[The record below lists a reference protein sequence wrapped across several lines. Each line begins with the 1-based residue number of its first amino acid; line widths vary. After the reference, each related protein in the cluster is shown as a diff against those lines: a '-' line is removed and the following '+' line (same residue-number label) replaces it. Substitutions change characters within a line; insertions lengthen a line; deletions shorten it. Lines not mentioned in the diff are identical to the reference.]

1 MFERI
6 KAAFKAFVTNL
17 PGPAGAAAKAYYG
30 NNPGAIDFPNT
41 AAAIGNTIEKLK
53 GVFNNLPISKLRD
66 YQSYLWAGSKKVWAV
81 WKACDLVSKII
92 QETPRKIV
100 RVSGNKETEVTDNE
114 DLNNLISKPNERET
128 FNELLA
134 RISFHLKMTGN
145 AFVAKDRPNVLGGMP
160 EKLYVLNP
168 RRIQLAL
175 GKSGEVIGYLYIVGN
190 GQTIPFDV
198 EEVIHIK
205 LPHPDQDYWGLG
217 EMEAGEAILQD
228 YINRQ
233 TWLEKFWE
241 NGASPS
247 GILFEKSSQ
256 ITDKDEWEKAKKKWQ
271 QEYGGAAN
279 SGKTAWLTG
288 DWDYLQ
294 MGLTAQEMQSIE
306 SSTWSVEQVFHLC
319 GIPLSVAGIKEAANY
334 ATAQVDDVRL
344 RRYTVK
350 PLLKIIEDKLNGDLI
365 QSFDENLRLRFDIQ
379 GLIDIELSSRA
390 IPLLVGAGVMSPND
404 ARELMGMERVANPLM
419 EEYYLLNT
427 FVPIEL
433 AGMTND
439 ATDAQSQD
447 AVQKFLQD
455 MFAKHK
461 AALAA
466 GTPPPKQLKN
476 ASPELQQKI
485 NELRKQLNEAEKNAA
500 QT

>member
-6 KAAFKAFVTNL
+6 KAAFKAFVTSL
-17 PGPAGAAAKAYYG
+17 PGATGAAAKAFYG
-30 NNPGAIDFPNT
+30 DHPGSVNYPNT

-81 WKACDLVSKII
+81 WKSCDLVSKII

-100 RVSGNKETEVTDNE
+100 RVNGNKETEVTDNAE
-114 DLNNLISKPNERET
+114 LNALISKPNERET

-134 RISFHLKMTGN
+134 RVSFHLKMTGN
-145 AFVAKDRPNVLGGMP
+145 AFIAKDSPNILGEMP
-160 EKLYVLNP
+160 SKLYVLNP
-168 RRIQLAL
+168 RRIMLSL

-198 EEVIHIK
+198 QEVIHIK

-247 GILFEKSSQ
+247 GILFEKSAQ

-306 SSTWSVEQVFHLC
+306 SSTWSVEQVCHLC
-319 GIPLSVAGIKEAANY
+319 GVPLSVMGVKEAANY
-334 ATAQVDDVRL
+334 ATAQVDDVRM

-350 PLLKIIEDKLNGDLI
+350 PLLSIIEDKLNDDLI
-365 QSFDENLRLRFDIQ
+365 AGFDENLRLRFQIQ
-379 GLIDIELSSRA
+379 GLIDIEQSSRS
-390 IPLLVGAGVMSPND
+390 IPLLVGAAVMSPND
-404 ARELMGMERVANPLM
+404 ARELMGMERVADPLM
-419 EEYYLLNT
+419 DGYYLLNT
-427 FVPIEL
+427 MVPIAL

-439 ATDAQSQD
+439 QTDAESQD
-447 AVQKFLQD
+447 AVQKFIQD
-455 MFAKHK
+455 MFAKQK

-466 GTPPPKQLKN
+466 GTTPPKQLKN
-476 ASPELQQKI
+476 GPSQTE
-485 NELRKQLNEAEKNAA
+485 NELREQIADLEKKLKNAA
-500 QT
+500 